1 MAKVAF
7 TKLGLSVN
15 KEVKTLEWN
24 GQVIEVKQYLPVA
37 EKLELVSNI
46 INQSVDD
53 NGYYNTARVEIYLTI
68 GVIEAYTNINFTE
81 KQKED
86 VFGLYDKLVSSGL
99 CSKLR
104 DEEWLAETDDLNPIS
119 PIIPYNEWGIIE
131 NWTYAII
138 KNIYKYKDSIMG
150 ILDTIQTDY
159 SNLNLDSET
168 IRQNLGNP
176 ENLQLLRDT
185 LTKLG

>member
-15 KEVKTLEWN
+15 KEVKSLEWN
-24 GQVIEVKQYLPVA
+24 GQVIEVKQYLPIA
-37 EKLELVSNI
+37 DKLQLISDV
-46 INQSVDD
+46 INNSVDD
-53 NGYYNTARVEIYLTI
+53 NGYYNNARVDIYLTI
-68 GVIEAYTNINFTE
+68 GIIEAYTNINFTE

-99 CSKLR
+99 CKQLR
-104 DEEWLAETDDLNPIS
+104 GDALADFDESDRELVF
-119 PIIPYNEWGIIE
+119 IPYEEWGIIE
-131 NWTYAII
+131 QWTYTII